1 MPHNG
6 KQILVAL
13 LCCGST
19 PASAE
24 FLVWNYFYAANPSS
38 SGRSVP
44 SDLAVLIQHQMV
56 CWLHNVLM
64 SGLHP
69 SKMTTTSSSFFFYHI
84 ILQIWKIMFAT
95 DFTSSECF
103 LSAFYCVKQ
112 RPGKPE
118 SIYFVVMKFFM
129 VTLTTKATAIL
140 GALRT
145 FVCPLLWAWKVNLYR
160 TRSHLVWDST
170 LSEYKC
176 RLNWGENVDK

>member
-1 MPHNG
+1 MAPH
-6 KQILVAL
+6 QHL
-13 LCCGST
+13 LS
-19 PASAE
+19 
-24 FLVWNYFYAANPSS
+24 FL
-38 SGRSVP
+38 
-44 SDLAVLIQHQMV
+44 
-56 CWLHNVLM
+56 CE
-64 SGLHP
+64 
-69 SKMTTTSSSFFFYHI
+69 TTSMLQNLLLLEGLFPQIWQCLSNTKWCVGYITFWCQVCIPAKWQPHLLLFFFYHI
-84 ILQIWKIMFAT
+84 ISQIWKIMFAT

-118 SIYFVVMKFFM
+118 SIYFEVMKFFM

-145 FVCPLLWAWKVNLYR
+145 FVCPLLWEWKVNLYR